1 MRESG
6 RGRGGELF
14 FSLLLALAGTFG
26 CARANLEGPGDAV
39 SDAQDAISPFGSLD
53 GMEAGAQGNTGEAGL
68 PAVPPAGP
76 VDAAAQAPR
85 DAGGGG
91 FEIPDFGRDRD
102 AAVPALS
109 DLAPTSEGQLVIS
122 ELMPYP
128 VGGAPHE
135 WIELHNPTGSTFDLI
150 GCVLRSEGNEHT
162 IADSLIVPAQSY
174 IVLARDEAADDG
186 VVALYV
192 YDRLSLSSSD
202 DALSLQCGEVLIDRM
217 SYDTTL
223 TERAQSIQLSAHALS
238 ATANDDA
245 SSWCLGSARI
255 GASENQGTPSLPNEA
270 CP

>member
-1 MRESG
+1 
-6 RGRGGELF
+6 
-14 FSLLLALAGTFG
+14 LLLALGGTFG
-26 CARANLEGPGDAV
+26 CARANLEAPADAV
-39 SDAQDAISPFGSLD
+39 SEQEDAISPGGSGLD
-53 GMEAGAQGNTGEAGL
+53 GVEAGAQGSTGEVGP

-76 VDAAAQAPR
+76 VDAAVQAPR
-85 DAGGGG
+85 DASSGGGG

-102 AAVPALS
+102 AAAPALS

-122 ELMPYP
+122 ELMPHP

-135 WIELHNPTGSTFDLI
+135 WIELHNPTDSTFDLV

-174 IVLARDEAADDG
+174 SVLARDEAADDG
-186 VVALYV
+186 VVSLYI

-202 DALSLQCGEVLIDRM
+202 DTLSLQCGEVLIDRM

-238 ATANDDA
+238 ATANDEP
-245 SSWCLGSARI
+245 SSWCLGTASV
-255 GASENQGTPSLPNEA
+255 GASENRGTPSLPNEA